1 MIVPPPGF
9 GLMVWQTRTFF
20 FLPLIILVTTL
31 HFFFCAEAGADA
43 AARPAKTSAKT
54 SRDPRA
60 RRNTRMRA
68 AKCAAG
74 PLRAQWAVRPMDAV
88 TAD

>member
-20 FLPLIILVTTL
+20 FLPLITLVTTL
-31 HFFFCAEAGADA
+31 HFFFCAETGADA

-54 SRDPRA
+54 TQRPQGK
-60 RRNTRMRA
+60 
-68 AKCAAG
+68 AKYAHASG
-74 PLRAQWAVRPMDAV
+74 
-88 TAD
+88 